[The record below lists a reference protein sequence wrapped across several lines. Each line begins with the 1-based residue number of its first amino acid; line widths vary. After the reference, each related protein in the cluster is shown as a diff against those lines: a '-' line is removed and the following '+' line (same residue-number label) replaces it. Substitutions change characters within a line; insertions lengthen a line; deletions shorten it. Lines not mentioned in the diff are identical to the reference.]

1 MLALAGVSST
11 YGDQDSSEWVNNTG
25 PEANDSREM
34 APLSS
39 GGATI
44 SSGGDDSGGGA
55 TPCTPARPLPGA
67 ARHSHAHSGTVCV
80 IDRPAAH
87 APYRVLMNSRAP
99 RANSM
104 ESVHRFRQMDS
115 DMLRSGWTTSE
126 EKDSKVMVPS

>member
-11 YGDQDSSEWVNNTG
+11 YGDQDSSEWVNNTRS
-25 PEANDSREM
+25 EANDSREM

-44 SSGGDDSGGGA
+44 SSGGDDSGGGDA
-55 TPCTPARPLPGA
+55 LPPGKAPAQRRAPLRGGVSSTGRPVSRL
-67 ARHSHAHSGTVCV
+67 
-80 IDRPAAH
+80 AAH